1 MHIIRKANANDVSL
15 LANLIRNSF
24 QDVANRFKLT
34 PQNCPKHPSNYTD
47 QWVENDLKRGVIYY
61 ILEDNSE
68 AAGCVALE
76 KADDD
81 ICYLERLAVL
91 PGKRQ
96 KGFGLALVNRIFSDA
111 GAMGAKKISIGII
124 ADDVELNR
132 WYQKIG
138 FIEGEK
144 KTFQHLP
151 FMVTFLSY
159 DL

>member
-15 LANLIRNSF
+15 LADLIRSAF
-24 QDVANRFKLT
+24 QDVAVRFELT

-47 QWVENDLKRGVIYY
+47 EWVENDFKRGVIYY
-61 ILEDNSE
+61 ILENNGKP
-68 AAGCVALE
+68 AGCVALE
-76 KADDD
+76 KADTE

-91 PGKRQ
+91 HENRQ
-96 KGFGLALVNRIFSDA
+96 KGFGRALVDQIFSDA
-111 GAMGAKKISIGII
+111 RAMGAKKISIGII
-124 ADDVELNR
+124 SDDIELNG

-144 KTFQHLP
+144 KTFPHLP